1 MSQFPNVIGCLD
13 GSYISCSTPAHKIR
27 STYANRYKQIS
38 ITLQAIC
45 DSNRRF
51 LDVFTGAPSKI
62 HDARIYRMSPVS
74 GQLQAICQGK
84 YHILADGAYEIR
96 EWLLVPY
103 KMYETLPAQQQ
114 KFNDRFCPTRVV
126 IENAFS
132 YLKKRFRQ
140 LIRIDMWSVDRISK
154 FILSCCVLHN
164 LCIDCDDNLEE
175 EDDVNFEDD
184 NRNEREQ
191 IPERRNESARD
202 RYLRRLGKLKR
213 AEICKSF

>member
-27 STYANRYKQIS
+27 STYSNRHDQIS

-62 HDARIYRMSPVS
+62 HDARIYKMSPVS
-74 GQLQAICQGK
+74 DKLQAICQGK

-103 KMYETLPAQQQ
+103 RKYEALPEH
-114 KFNDRFCPTRVV
+114 KKRFNDRFCATRVV
-126 IENAFS
+126 IENSFS
-132 YLKKRFRQ
+132 NLKKRFIQ
-140 LIRIDMWSVDRISK
+140 LIRIDMWSVDRITK

-164 LCIDCDDNLEE
+164 LCIDCDDKMEE
-175 EDDVNFEDD
+175 EDFEEFEDD
-184 NRNEREQ
+184 YRTDEEQ
-191 IPERRNESARD
+191 LPEMSQSAKD
-202 RYLRRLGKLKR
+202 KYLHRLGELKR
-213 AEICKSF
+213 DEICNSF